1 MNPFISDRSWCLEH
15 VYLIE
20 RKDSIMSIAIGI
32 DISKEKLDIY
42 YNGKVTTIPNK
53 KEAIKKFFYKCDKSQ
68 KIVMEATGKYHR
80 LSHNILFKMGFSV
93 MVINPFQSRNYARA
107 LNIICK
113 TDKVDATVLASFGER
128 MEFHE
133 TLPLTETEELLQG
146 LSRHLD
152 DLKEMKKN
160 IVLHLQE
167 AQGFIAKSLKKTLK
181 TIDKEIEETE
191 KQLKEAVAKDPQLL
205 KNCALL
211 MSIPGVGEP
220 TALMLL
226 SYLRELGQAS
236 KKEISALSGLAPMN
250 NDSGSHNGKRR
261 IRGGRHDVRSALY
274 MPILGAAT
282 MHNKRLK
289 EQYNRLVG
297 AGKLKKV
304 ALTAC
309 MHKLVIWANAIIKSQ
324 KPWDETLMHKA

>member
-1 MNPFISDRSWCLEH
+1 
-15 VYLIE
+15 
-20 RKDSIMSIAIGI
+20 MSIAIGI
-32 DISKEKLDIY
+32 DVSKEKLDIY
-42 YNGKVTTIPNK
+42 YNGKVTTISNK
-53 KEAIKKFFYKCDKSQ
+53 KEAIKKFFYKCDKTQ

-80 LSHNILFKMGFSV
+80 LSHNILFKMGFSI
-93 MVINPFQSRNYARA
+93 MVINPFQGRNYARA
-107 LNIICK
+107 LNILCK

-133 TLPLTETEELLQG
+133 TLPLTETEELLQE
-146 LSRHLD
+146 LSRHLN
-152 DLKEMKKN
+152 DLKELRKSL
-160 IVLHLQE
+160 VLRLQG
-167 AQGFIAKSLKKTLK
+167 AQGFIAKSLKKALK

-191 KQLKEAVAKDPQLL
+191 KQLKEAVAKDPKLL

-220 TALMLL
+220 TALTLL
-226 SYLRELGQAS
+226 SYLRELGQAT

-250 NDSGSHNGKRR
+250 NESGSFKGKRR

-282 MHNKRLK
+282 KHNKRLK
-289 EQYNRLVG
+289 ELYDRLVD

-309 MHKLVIWANAIIKSQ
+309 MRKLVVWANAIIASQ
-324 KPWDETLMHKA
+324 KPWDEALTQKA

>member
-1 MNPFISDRSWCLEH
+1 
-15 VYLIE
+15 
-20 RKDSIMSIAIGI
+20 MSIAIGI
-32 DISKEKLDIY
+32 DVSKEKLDIY

-53 KEAIKKFFYKCDKSQ
+53 KEAIKKFFYKCDRSQ
-68 KIVMEATGKYHR
+68 KIIMEATGKYHR
-80 LSHNILFKMGFSV
+80 LSHNTLFKMGFSV

-107 LNIICK
+107 LNILCK

-133 TLPLTETEELLQG
+133 TLPLTETEELLQE
-146 LSRHLD
+146 LSRHLN
-152 DLKEMKKN
+152 DLKEMRKN
-160 IVLHLQE
+160 ILLHLQS
-167 AQGFIAKSLKKTLK
+167 AQGFIAKSLKKALK

-191 KQLKEAVAKDPQLL
+191 KQLKEVVAKDPQLL
-205 KNCALL
+205 KNCNLL

-220 TALMLL
+220 TALTLL
-226 SYLRELGQAS
+226 SYLRELGQAT
-236 KKEISALSGLAPMN
+236 KREISALSGLAPMN
-250 NDSGSHNGKRR
+250 NESGSYNGKRH

-282 MHNKRLK
+282 KHNKRLK
-289 EQYNRLVG
+289 ELYTRLVD

-309 MHKLVIWANAIIKSQ
+309 MRKLVIWANAIIKSQ
-324 KPWDETLMHKA
+324 QPWNDSIAS

>member
-1 MNPFISDRSWCLEH
+1 
-15 VYLIE
+15 
-20 RKDSIMSIAIGI
+20 MSIAIGI
-32 DISKEKLDIY
+32 DVSKEKLDIY

-80 LSHNILFKMGFSV
+80 LSHKILFTMGFSV
-93 MVINPFQSRNYARA
+93 MIINPFQSRNYARA

-133 TLPLTETEELLQG
+133 TLPLTETEELLQE
-146 LSRHLD
+146 LSRYLN
-152 DLKEMKKN
+152 DLKEMRVN
-160 IVLHLQE
+160 TILHQQG
-167 AQGFIAKSLKKTLK
+167 AQGFIGKSLKKILK
-181 TIDKEIEETE
+181 PIDKEIEETE
-191 KQLKEAVAKDPQLL
+191 KQLKAAVANDSKLL
-205 KNCALL
+205 KNCELL

-220 TALMLL
+220 TALALI
-226 SYLRELGQAS
+226 SYLKELGQAS
-236 KKEISALSGLAPMN
+236 KKEIAALSGLAPMN
-250 NDSGSHNGKRR
+250 NESGSYNGKRR
-261 IRGGRHDVRSALY
+261 IRGGRHDVRTALY

-282 MHNKRLK
+282 KHNKRLREIYLK
-289 EQYNRLVG
+289 LVD

-309 MHKLVIWANAIIKSQ
+309 MRKLVVWANAIIKSQ
-324 KPWDETLMHKA
+324 KPWDETLMCRAK